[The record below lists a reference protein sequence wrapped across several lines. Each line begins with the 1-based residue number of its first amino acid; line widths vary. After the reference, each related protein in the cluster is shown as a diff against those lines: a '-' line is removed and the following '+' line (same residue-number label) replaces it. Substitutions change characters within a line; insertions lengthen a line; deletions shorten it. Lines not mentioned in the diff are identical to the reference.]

1 MTRIIL
7 SILLVGFAVPGA
19 VAQRSPTAA
28 LIDGVERKLERMEDL
43 SADFVHIYEDPLNRT
58 YREEGHLYLRRPRM
72 MRWEYRTPEEYL
84 YVSDGETVYLYVP
97 ADEQVNRESV
107 DDSFDDRIPLMF
119 LLGRSELSREFERIE
134 LLSLPARVAGARV
147 LRMYPAR
154 ESDVEELLLEVD
166 PVSFDIRRLRIAHRD
181 GGRTDFLFD
190 GIESNTGLERSLF
203 DFEVPPGVE
212 LVDGIGH

>member
-1 MTRIIL
+1 MTRILL

-28 LIDGVERKLERMEDL
+28 LIDGVELKLERMEDL

-107 DDSFDDRIPLMF
+107 DDSFDDRIPLNVPARPVGAQQGIRKDRAAVAAGQG
-119 LLGRSELSREFERIE
+119 GRSESA
-134 LLSLPARVAGARV
+134 PNVPQARG
-147 LRMYPAR
+147 
-154 ESDVEELLLEVD
+154 
-166 PVSFDIRRLRIAHRD
+166 
-181 GGRTDFLFD
+181 
-190 GIESNTGLERSLF
+190 
-203 DFEVPPGVE
+203 
-212 LVDGIGH
+212 